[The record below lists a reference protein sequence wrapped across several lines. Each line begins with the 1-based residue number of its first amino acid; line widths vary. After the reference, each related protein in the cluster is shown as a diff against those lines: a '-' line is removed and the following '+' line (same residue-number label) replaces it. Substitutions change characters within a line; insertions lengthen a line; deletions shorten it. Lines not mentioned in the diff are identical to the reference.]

1 MGKSRP
7 NAGAIPPSPC
17 NCAPISGIRPIGGCS
32 ETSNSE
38 SGESIVFI
46 GTGLENSTGGI
57 QGERTQ
63 RLIERN
69 PRTAGGHT
77 PHRLEWRSFVPISEF
92 KL

>member
-1 MGKSRP
+1 M
-7 NAGAIPPSPC
+7 A
-17 NCAPISGIRPIGGCS
+17 ISGFRPIRGCAA
-32 ETSNSE
+32 TSISE

-46 GTGLENSTGGI
+46 GTGLENRAGGI

-69 PRTAGGHT
+69 PRNAGGHT
-77 PHRLEWRSFVPISEF
+77 LHRQEWRWLVPISEF